1 MEDGRCKLGLAGRL
15 QLVRLIESGCSF
27 RSAAAESAVS
37 VATAHRWWR
46 RWSEASEAERAS
58 RACLRARP
66 PVPKS
71 CPWALGAEAEQQILG
86 ARARTNLGPAR
97 LAGLVGYRRSTIY
110 KVLKRHGCSQRCRS
124 APRQTSRRFEWS
136 QPGALLHIDTMQLPK
151 FARPGHWATGG
162 QRSEEIRNRGAGRVY
177 VISVVDDHTR
187 LAYCELHSAE
197 DRRSTSAT
205 LRRAAAWMAEQGC
218 GPVEAVMSDN
228 HKAYTSHQFQNLLTQ
243 LGARHILTPPYTPRW
258 NGKVERF
265 HRTLTDEWARTRI
278 WPDSQQ
284 RDRALASF
292 LRYYNRR
299 RPHTSLGDRPPIS
312 RVHQDR
318 GQDS

>member
-15 QLVRLIESGCSF
+15 QLVLLIERGCSF
-27 RSAAAESAVS
+27 RTAAAQSSVS

-46 RWSEASEAERAS
+46 RWQEASESERALRS
-58 RACLRARP
+58 CLRARP
-66 PVPKS
+66 PIPKS
-71 CPWALGAEAEQQILG
+71 CPWALGAEAEQRIVA

-110 KVLKRHGCSQRCRS
+110 KVLKRHGCSQRRCS
-124 APRQTSRRFEWS
+124 APRQTTKRFEWS
-136 QPGALLHIDTMQLPK
+136 EPGALLHIDTMQLPK
-151 FARPGHWATGG
+151 FDRPGHWATGG
-162 QRSEEIRNRGAGRVY
+162 RAVRSRGAGTVY
-177 VISVVDDHTR
+177 VVSVVDDHSR
-187 LAYCELHSAE
+187 LAYCELHAAE
-197 DRRSTSAT
+197 DRWSTTAT

-218 GPVEAVMSDN
+218 GPLEAVMSDN
-228 HKAYTSHQFQNLLTQ
+228 HKAYTSHHFQNLLSQ

-265 HRTLTDEWARTRI
+265 HRTLNDEWARSQA
-278 WPDSQQ
+278 WPTSRK

-292 LRYYNRR
+292 IRYYNRR

-318 GQDS
+318 GQDT

>member
-15 QLVRLIESGCSF
+15 ELVLLIESGSTL
-27 RSAAAESAVS
+27 RAAAAALNVAP
-37 VATAHRWWR
+37 ATAHRWWH
-46 RWSEASEAERAS
+46 RWRSASEAERAS

-71 CPWALGAEAEQQILG
+71 CPWGLSAEAEQRIL
-86 ARARTNLGPAR
+86 RAREQTNLGPAR
-97 LAGLVGYRRSTIY
+97 LAGLVGYRRSTIW
-110 KVLKRHGCSQRCRS
+110 KVLKRHGCSQRRRS
-124 APRQTSRRFEWS
+124 AAPGSIRRFEWS
-136 QPGALLHIDTMQLPK
+136 QPGALLHIDTMQLAK
-151 FARPGHWATGG
+151 FERPGHWATG
-162 QRSEEIRNRGAGRVY
+162 QRSEQIRSRGAGKVY
-177 VISVVDDHTR
+177 VVSVVDDHSR

-197 DRRSTSAT
+197 DRHSTTAT
-205 LRRAAAWMAEQGC
+205 LRRAATWMLDQGC
-218 GPVEAVMSDN
+218 GPLEAVMSDN
-228 HKAYTSHQFQNLLTQ
+228 HKAYTSHAFQGLLAQ

-265 HRTLTDEWARTRI
+265 HRTLNDEWARSKI
-278 WPDSQQ
+278 WPTSHA

-299 RPHTSLGDRPPIS
+299 RPHTSLTDRPPIS

-318 GQDS
+318 GQHS

>member
-1 MEDGRCKLGLAGRL
+1 VEDGRCKLGLAGRL
-15 QLVRLIESGCSF
+15 QLVLLIEEGCSF
-27 RSAAAESAVS
+27 RSAAAESSVS

-46 RWSEASEAERAS
+46 RWVEATETERGS

-71 CPWALGAEAEQQILG
+71 CPWALGADAEQRILA

-97 LAGLVGYRRSTIY
+97 LAGLVGFRRSTIW
-110 KVLKRHGCSQRCRS
+110 KVLKRHGCSQRRRS
-124 APRQTSRRFEWS
+124 APRQTTRRFEWA

-151 FARPGHWATGG
+151 FDRPGHWATGDR
-162 QRSEEIRNRGAGRVY
+162 QLRNRGAGTVY
-177 VISVVDDHTR
+177 VVSVVDDHSR

-197 DRRSTSAT
+197 NQATTTAT
-205 LRRAAAWMAEQGC
+205 LRRAASWMLEQGC
-218 GPVEAVMSDN
+218 GPLEAVMSDN
-228 HKAYTSHQFQNLLTQ
+228 HKAYTSHHFQDLLAQ
-243 LGARHILTPPYTPRW
+243 LGARHIPTPPYTPRW

-265 HRTLTDEWARTRI
+265 HRTLNDEWARTRI
-278 WPDSQQ
+278 WPTSQH

-292 LRYYNRR
+292 IRYYNRR